1 MAARSSLRW
10 GLPTPRCEATRWL
23 LDEYPRLLRH
33 LRDEGRVHIHCS
45 REGALGN
52 YLRTLP
58 TVLVV
63 SVILERALI
72 IWCDESNLD
81 LGRPVR
87 LDGRPHEIAPDRRP
101 VGAQVRVHGHLG
113 EYFAELHFDWSG
125 PWRDARG
132 RAAEPLKIDLDDAYK
147 RTGGY
152 PLGRG
157 SAGFDGRPVG
167 HIDAAPRNERH
178 RV

>member
-1 MAARSSLRW
+1 MR
-10 GLPTPRCEATRWL
+10 
-23 LDEYPRLLRH
+23 
-33 LRDEGRVHIHCS
+33 IHCS